1 MRDVIQAKLEE
12 IEDIDV
18 GELRSDDVLENE
30 VTYFGYSLTSNFVDS
45 DMDKTYEMMANIN
58 GYVSRLDNREE
69 NTLMLIDEARKKII
83 EKLKE
88 LNFMTTWE
96 DVSIDNGVR
105 KVHIVGNA
113 VAQDDIIIGGE

>member
-1 MRDVIQAKLEE
+1 MREVIQAKLEE
-12 IEDIDV
+12 IEDIEV

-30 VTYFGYSLTSNFVDS
+30 VTYFGYRVTGNFVDS
-45 DMDKTYEMMANIN
+45 DMDNTYEMLANVN

-69 NTLMLIDEARKKII
+69 NTLLIIDNARRKII

-96 DVSIDNGVR
+96 DVSIDNGIR

-113 VAQDDIIIGGE
+113 VAQDDRIIGGE